1 MRHQYE
7 EACGQLLA
15 NLSDYVDGTLQ
26 ANLCRELE
34 QHLAGCDDCRIVLN
48 TLRKTVELY
57 RLEGTA
63 GMPDAVRERL
73 FKRLSLD
80 DLMEPSDG

>member
-1 MRHQYE
+1 VRHQYE

-15 NLSDYVDGTLQ
+15 HLSDYVDGTLQ
-26 ANLCRELE
+26 AGLCRELE

-48 TLRKTVELY
+48 TLKKTVELY
-57 RLEGTA
+57 RLEGPA